1 MRAAWTTSEFWA
13 AIVAQLMAVAVTLNL
28 FTPEQGGAIGNAAT
42 TIAGGIISLGAA
54 LGYMR
59 SASKVRSEL
68 VGTLAVVSVRPAV
81 ATPEFWISLVPQ
93 VLGVLVVL
101 GIIGA
106 DKATELTGALTTLS
120 GGVIALLGTLGFLSS
135 RGDEKKAVVQTLSHS
150 VGSMSGSTVTAGAL
164 ERAGL

>member
-13 AIVAQLMAVAVTLNL
+13 TIIAQLMAVAVTLNI

-54 LGYMR
+54 FGYMR
-59 SASKVRSEL
+59 STSKVRTEL
-68 VGTLAVVSVRPAV
+68 VGTLSVASVRPAF
-81 ATPEFWISLVPQ
+81 ATPEFWVALVPQ

-106 DKATELTGALTTLS
+106 DKATELTGAITTLS
-120 GGVIALLGTLGFLSS
+120 GGVIALLGTVGFLAS
-135 RGDEKKAVVQTLSHS
+135 RGDEKKAVVQTMSQG
-150 VGSMSGSTVTAGAL
+150 VGALNGSTLTTAAL